1 LAALLQKDCF
11 FERLSTK
18 HWLGVV
24 FVKSED
30 RKSVVI
36 GGKAKHHW
44 DQLEGCFAK
53 STTHVPIKATS
64 DDAAGLLKECSGID
78 HCVLIID
85 FDSITKVDP
94 TVFNRRVE
102 YGRLIPVLVLVDRET
117 TADCESLLRMGCMG
131 FLRPDAPPSQFRRAV
146 DAVTSGEM
154 WAPRKLVSRM
164 CRELL
169 SADDPLKL
177 TAREEE
183 VLVLLAAGHSNRK
196 IADSLFISRDT
207 VRWHMRAIYRKLGVH
222 DRSSVLSFAVEHP
235 GQKRVRRKASTKV

>member
-1 LAALLQKDCF
+1 
-11 FERLSTK
+11 
-18 HWLGVV
+18 
-24 FVKSED
+24 VKSED
-30 RKSVVI
+30 RKRVVV
-36 GGKAKHHW
+36 GAKAKRHW
-44 DQLEGCFAK
+44 DQLESCFAK
-53 STTHVPIKATS
+53 STTHVLIKAAG
-64 DDAAGLLKECSGID
+64 DDAKGVLEECREFD

-85 FDSITKVDP
+85 FESIKKVDP
-94 TVFNRRVE
+94 RVFSRRVE
-102 YGRLIPVLVLVDRET
+102 YGRLIPVLVLVERET

-131 FLRPDAPPSQFRRAV
+131 FLRPDETPAQFRRAV

-183 VLVLLAAGHSNRK
+183 VLGLLAAGHSNRE

-222 DRSSVLSFAVEHP
+222 DRSSVLSFAVERP
-235 GQKRVRRKASTKV
+235 GRKRAHRKTTAKL

>member
-1 LAALLQKDCF
+1 M
-11 FERLSTK
+11 
-18 HWLGVV
+18 
-24 FVKSED
+24 KSED

-36 GGKAKHHW
+36 GGKARRHW

-53 STTHVPIKATS
+53 STTHVPIKAAS
-64 DDAAGLLKECSGID
+64 DNTADLLEECSKLD
-78 HCVLIID
+78 DCVLIID
-85 FDSITKVDP
+85 FDSIVKIDP
-94 TVFNRRVE
+94 RVFSRRVE
-102 YGRLIPVLVLVDRET
+102 YGRLIPVLVLVERET
-117 TADCESLLRMGCMG
+117 AAECESLLRMGCMG
-131 FLRPDAPPSQFRRAV
+131 FLRPDASPPQFRRAV

-169 SADDPLKL
+169 SADDPVKL

-222 DRSSVLSFAVEHP
+222 DRSSVLSFAVERP
-235 GQKRVRRKASTKV
+235 GRKRAHRKPAAKLQ

>member
-1 LAALLQKDCF
+1 
-11 FERLSTK
+11 
-18 HWLGVV
+18 
-24 FVKSED
+24 VKSED
-30 RKSVVI
+30 RKKVVI
-36 GGKAKHHW
+36 GGKARRHW

-53 STTHVPIKATS
+53 STMHVPIKAAS
-64 DDAAGLLKECSGID
+64 DNAADLLEECRELD

-85 FDSITKVDP
+85 FDSIVKIDP
-94 TVFNRRVE
+94 RVFSRRVE
-102 YGRLIPVLVLVDRET
+102 YGRLIPVLVLVERET
-117 TADCESLLRMGCMG
+117 TAECESLLRMGCMG
-131 FLRPDAPPSQFRRAV
+131 FLRPDATPAQFHRAV

-222 DRSSVLSFAVEHP
+222 DRSSVLSFALEQP
-235 GQKRVRRKASTKV
+235 GRKRIRHKATAKI